1 MKRVFIVLLL
11 LLDMGVMLCYF
22 TVNKRYVNIVR
33 DLSVKLD
40 GSSYDDKIDNLDS
53 EYNEI
58 LDKIDDII
66 SYDIDRDNFKYVD
79 VISRLENEYDELV
92 VVNGELS
99 KKMDGLSKQKVTLTN
114 TYNKIM
120 EEQIRKSTFII
131 DGVSK
136 INQYSQGYPTGC
148 ESAALT
154 TLLRYYGLNINMIDV
169 VNRLPKGSLP
179 YNENGIRYGGNPYLE
194 FIGHPSTSYSYGVYE
209 KPIIQVAES
218 FKSGIINGTGMKL
231 DDVLK
236 VVSEGRPVVVWVSMN
251 MAVPYISTSWIY
263 KPTGEKI
270 SWMANEHALVV
281 VGYNQN
287 QVIVSDSLTGSL
299 RYYDRGVFENRYN
312 TYGKRAVYY

>member
-11 LLDMGVMLCYF
+11 LIDIVVMILYF
-22 TVNKRYVNIVR
+22 NVNKRYINIFN
-33 DLSVKLD
+33 DLSIKLD
-40 GSSYDDKIDNLDS
+40 GSSYDDKISNLDND
-53 EYNEI
+53 YNEI
-58 LDKIDDII
+58 IDKIDEIV
-66 SYDIDRDNFKYVD
+66 SYDIDRDNFKYEE
-79 VISRLENEYDELV
+79 VISKLENEYDELV
-92 VVNGELS
+92 VVNNDLS
-99 KKMDGLSKQKVTLTN
+99 KKKDGLSKQKVTLTN
-114 TYNKIM
+114 MYNKIM
-120 EEQIRKSTFII
+120 EEQIMKSTFII
-131 DGVSK
+131 SGISK

-154 TLLRYYGLNINMIDV
+154 TLLRYYGLNINMSDV

-179 YNENGIRYGGNPYLE
+179 YDENGVRYGGNPYVE
-194 FIGHPSTSYSYGVYE
+194 FVGHPSTSYSYGVYE

-287 QVIVSDSLTGSL
+287 QVVVSDSLTGSI
-299 RYYDRGVFENRYN
+299 RYYNKSVFESRYN